1 MTYVLRLTHRRPG
14 GPGYRLTAA
23 CGMLLLA
30 LGLAACGAKK
40 DAMPAGVGEPDRFL
54 HDKGADS
61 LERKRWMTA
70 REYFRRIIDSY
81 PQSELRPDAK
91 LGIGDSYLGEGT
103 AESLVLSAN
112 EFREFLT
119 FYPTNPRA
127 DYAQYKL
134 GMTYFRQMRG
144 PQRDQTETRE
154 AVREF
159 QVFVERYPNSKLRPE
174 VEQKLREARDRVS
187 QADAQVGVFYYKQ
200 RWYPGAIDRLRAVLK
215 ADPGFT
221 YRDEV
226 YYYLAEALLKVKLDA
241 EALPL
246 YEKLLNEFTASE
258 YLEKAKLRQA
268 ELQAN
273 MAKAGATPVPADGTP
288 APSTPAA
295 PDQKPTPAPP
305 QTGASVQPR

>member
-1 MTYVLRLTHRRPG
+1 MTHVLRLTRRRPG
-14 GPGYRLTAA
+14 GGYRLIAA
-23 CGMLLLA
+23 CGAFLLA
-30 LGLAACGAKK
+30 IGLSACGAKK
-40 DAMPAGVGEPDRFL
+40 DAMPSGVGEPDKFL
-54 HDKGADS
+54 YDKGTDS
-61 LERKRWMTA
+61 LERKRWLTA

-103 AESLVLSAN
+103 DEALVLAAN

-119 FYPTNPRA
+119 FYPTNARA
-127 DYAQYKL
+127 DYSQYRL
-134 GMTYFRQMRG
+134 GMTFFKQMRG

-159 QVFVERYPNSKLRPE
+159 QVFVERYPNSALRPE

-221 YRDEV
+221 YRDEA

-246 YEKLLNEFTASE
+246 YEKLLKEFTASE
-258 YLEKAKLRQA
+258 YLEKAKIRQA
-268 ELQAN
+268 ELQAS
-273 MAKAGATPVPADGTP
+273 MAKGGATPPVAPDAP
-288 APSTPAA
+288 APAA
-295 PDQKPTPAPP
+295 TDQKPAPAPP
-305 QTGASVQPR
+305 QTGASVQPK